1 MQEQYKS
8 EIERRRKVR
17 QLHIRRRK
25 VSVLLCAAL
34 LVMTIIASAGAGQG
48 SSVEGAGEQA
58 GIAVP
63 TQQTETVLSITAEE
77 SVDESVDEVEV
88 YGCNLHDVY
97 DYPFNT
103 MSQDWDGDDLEGFR
117 YHEISEES
125 ADSGGYFPPVVQIY
139 TFIVCKQ
146 YGVDYEMVFA
156 LIERESKCVYD
167 AEGDNGNSVGYMQIQ
182 EKWHK
187 GRMQRLGVTDL
198 KNPFQNI
205 LVGVDILAEL
215 QDAVTQAGVE
225 PEMIM
230 ADTLAAYQ
238 YGMQGAR
245 VNLWA
250 DGVHLYSYNQAILD
264 RAEELRQEALEG
276 R

>member
-1 MQEQYKS
+1 MQERYRSK
-8 EIERRRKVR
+8 IERRRKIR

-25 VSVLLCAAL
+25 VSVILCVAL
-34 LVMTIIASAGAGQG
+34 LVMTIIASVGAGR
-48 SSVEGAGEQA
+48 A
-58 GIAVP
+58 
-63 TQQTETVLSITAEE
+63 TTAEDPADIPDDYAE
-77 SVDESVDEVEV
+77 AGLSPSIPADSDAFLNDYVNEFAV
-88 YGCNLHDVY
+88 YGCELTGVY
-97 DYPFNT
+97 EYPFNT
-103 MSQDWDGDDLEGFR
+103 MSQDWSGEGLTGFR
-117 YHEISEES
+117 YHEIS
-125 ADSGGYFPPVVQIY
+125 AAAAASGGYLPPVVQIY
-139 TFIVCKQ
+139 MYIICNQ

-182 EKWHK
+182 ERWHED
-187 GRMQRLGVTDL
+187 RMRRLGVTDL

-215 QDAVTQAGVE
+215 QEAITQSGTT

-250 DGVHLYSYNQAILD
+250 NGVHLYSYNQAILD
-264 RAEELRQEALEG
+264 RAEELRQESTEG